1 MNAVTGKIFALI
13 WAMGATSILAA
24 PCYASQASSSQAQP
38 VQRLFECRALAEGTA
53 RLACYDSA
61 TASLERAEQQGE
73 IVVVERQ
80 RVLESRRALFGF
92 TLPDV
97 STLLGS
103 ETDQLNEVET
113 TLERAS
119 YTPGAGWTFY
129 LADGSVWRQID
140 STPLQ
145 FRARDGLPIKIR
157 RASMGTYFLK
167 VSDNPAVRAKRQ

>member
-1 MNAVTGKIFALI
+1 MNAVYGKKFALFGAI
-13 WAMGATSILAA
+13 LATSIFAEH
-24 PCYASQASSSQAQP
+24 CYADVGSPPQAQA
-38 VQRLFECRALAEGTA
+38 VQRLFECRALTESAA
-53 RLACYDSA
+53 RLACYDA
-61 TASLERAEQQGE
+61 AAASLQQAEQQGE

-97 STLLGS
+97 STLLGA
-103 ETDQLNEVET
+103 EADQLNEVET

-119 YTPGAGWTFY
+119 FTPGAGWTFY
-129 LADGSVWRQID
+129 LADSSVWRQID

-145 FRARDGLPIKIR
+145 FRVREGLPIKIR